1 MLNSSEGA
9 QCIKVKFSR
18 LKSRQTLYKYQ
29 ITESTVNDSHFE
41 LNPIKDFEFTSADS
55 TISDKVPGFS
65 ITVYSTYKL
74 MNFDPGIIAG

>member
-1 MLNSSEGA
+1 M
-9 QCIKVKFSR
+9 
-18 LKSRQTLYKYQ
+18 
-29 ITESTVNDSHFE
+29 
-41 LNPIKDFEFTSADS
+41 NPIKDFEFTSADS